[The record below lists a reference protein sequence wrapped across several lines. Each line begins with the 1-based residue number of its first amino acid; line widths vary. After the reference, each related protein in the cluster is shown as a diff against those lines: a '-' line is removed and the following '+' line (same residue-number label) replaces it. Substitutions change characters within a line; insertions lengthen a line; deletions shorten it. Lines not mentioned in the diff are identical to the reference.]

1 MGGKNMGEDVTNI
14 RLDTIEKHQEA
25 RDKKQEEMN
34 KEMQEIKIINV
45 RQETTLSI
53 IMVILK
59 LMLATFITF
68 VITNVGMFYIS
79 KFSNK

>member
-1 MGGKNMGEDVTNI
+1 MGEDVTNI